1 MRRATAPKREKQ
13 VQMTKELALPQ
24 ASRQSLVSSVI
35 GAIRAQVETGAWAI
49 GERIPKEAE
58 LAEKLQVSRNT
69 VREAVSVLSHAYVL
83 EVRQGDGTYVRSNFD
98 PTEIMRRV
106 SRAGI
111 LAHFEVRAIL
121 EQGAARLA
129 AIRRTE
135 EEVKE
140 LARLLEERGDTPAK
154 EDFAIFAERDVA
166 FHFGIVRA
174 AHNEALEELFRY
186 FAASAVTNTHALLLE
201 LEHLGRDADKALHE
215 AVLHAIEAGLPDEAA
230 KAAQTLMNW
239 ATGIVAERLNR

>member
-1 MRRATAPKREKQ
+1 MRRATAREEK
-13 VQMTKELALPQ
+13 VKMTKEFALPQ
-24 ASRQSLVSSVI
+24 ASRRSLVSSVI
-35 GAIRAQVETGAWAI
+35 ETIRAQVESGAWPI

-69 VREAVSVLSHAYVL
+69 VREAVSVLSHANIL
-83 EVRQGDGTYVRSNFD
+83 EVRQGDGTYVRSNVD

-129 AIRRTE
+129 AMRRTE
-135 EEVKE
+135 EEVAE
-140 LARLLEERGDTPAK
+140 LARLLEERGDAPAR
-154 EDFAIFAERDVA
+154 EDFATFAERDIA

-186 FAASAVTNTHALLLE
+186 FAASAIANTHALLTE
-201 LEHLGRDADKALHE
+201 LEHLGQGVDNASHE
-215 AVLHAIEAGLPDEAA
+215 AVLRAIEAGLPDQAAEAV
-230 KAAQTLMNW
+230 QRLMNW
-239 ATGIVAERLNR
+239 VKTTVTELPNR